1 MITITKPYVAVVTL
15 PINDNIK
22 YLENIKKGFKRIIS
36 WNKHWSEILTQSKS
50 NNLDYLLDPAF
61 SNIHS
66 LFSLSFR
73 NGENDPT
80 RISFDKYYMPLVEI
94 DDFDALVGN
103 KPFLISQ

>member
-1 MITITKPYVAVVTL
+1 M

-22 YLENIKKGFKRIIS
+22 YLKNIEKGFKRIIS
-36 WNKHWSEILTQSKS
+36 WNKYRSEILTQSKS

-61 SNIHS
+61 RNINS
-66 LFSLSFR
+66 LFGLSFK

-80 RISFDKYYMPLVEI
+80 RIYFDKYYMPLVEI
-94 DDFDALVGN
+94 DDFDALVDN